1 MSEHATHVADPRQF
15 PRFAG
20 VATFCRYPLIELV
33 PQENRPVD
41 WAIYGFPF
49 DAGVTYRPGARFGP
63 RAIRE
68 ASQYVK
74 PYHIE
79 HDLDVTELLSLAD
92 AGDAPIRP
100 FSCKQTLDATVEF
113 AAGLGDAG
121 VTKLMG
127 VGGDHSLAYAGLK
140 ATWQRR
146 GRPSGGLAMI
156 HFDSHVD
163 TVDETGGER
172 YSHASPFI
180 RAVEEGFLDPKRMIS
195 IGIKG
200 PLNTRRDLDYAK
212 QNGVEILT
220 CERWRRE
227 GETRIRAFL
236 DRLGND
242 ASQPLLVAHARIVT
256 GLRVDV
262 EVRGHD
268 APQLD
273 GRPELERI
281 DADASP
287 IARHHDLDL
296 GELVVG
302 PAGGDQSIAARS
314 DGHAG
319 RIMLVADEE
328 DRRGFRATRH
338 PFSVQAKVEQLGAKH
353 GIGRVSHS
361 HHDDPARPAIRKCR
375 RELEKTQRI
384 ERLGRNPRRPA
395 HDHLDALLTLC
406 AMRCPEGESVGARR
420 NDR

>member
-1 MSEHATHVADPRQF
+1 MTTRKTIIADPRQF

-92 AGDAPIRP
+92 AGDAPVRP
-100 FSCKQTLDATVEF
+100 FSCKETLDATVEF
-113 AAGLGDAG
+113 AAGLGDAA
-121 VTKLMG
+121 VTKLLG

-140 ATWQRR
+140 STWQRR

-180 RAVEEGFLDPKRMIS
+180 RAVEEGFLDPKRMLS

-227 GETRIRAFL
+227 GKAWIRAFL
-236 DRLGND
+236 DRLGSDDVYLTFDIDCIDPAYAPGTGTPSIGGFTSAEALAMIRSLRGIN
-242 ASQPLLVAHARIVT
+242 LVGADV
-256 GLRVDV
+256 V
-262 EVRGHD
+262 EVLPDRD
-268 APQLD
+268 
-273 GRPELERI
+273 
-281 DADASP
+281 
-287 IARHHDLDL
+287 
-296 GELVVG
+296 
-302 PAGGDQSIAARS
+302 PAGITALLAA
-314 DGHAG
+314 H
-319 RIMLVADEE
+319 IMFE
-328 DRRGFRATRH
+328 
-338 PFSVQAKVEQLGAKH
+338 
-353 GIGRVSHS
+353 I
-361 HHDDPARPAIRKCR
+361 IC
-375 RELEKTQRI
+375 
-384 ERLGRNPRRPA
+384 
-395 HDHLDALLTLC
+395 LDA
-406 AMRCPEGESVGARR
+406 VKRR
-420 NDR
+420 